1 MNKSEIVSA
10 LADRL
15 ELTKREADIAVDT
28 VFESIIDAVSNGE
41 KVNIAGFGVFEV
53 KEKAE
58 RRGRNPR
65 TGEEIVIP
73 GKKTL
78 SFKPS
83 KNLKDD
89 IR

>member
-1 MNKSEIVSA
+1 MNKSEIVAA

-28 VFESIIDAVSNGE
+28 VFETIIDAITNGE

-58 RRGRNPR
+58 RKGRNPR
-65 TGEEIVIP
+65 TGEEIIIP
-73 GKKTL
+73 GKKAI

-83 KNLKDD
+83 KTIKDD